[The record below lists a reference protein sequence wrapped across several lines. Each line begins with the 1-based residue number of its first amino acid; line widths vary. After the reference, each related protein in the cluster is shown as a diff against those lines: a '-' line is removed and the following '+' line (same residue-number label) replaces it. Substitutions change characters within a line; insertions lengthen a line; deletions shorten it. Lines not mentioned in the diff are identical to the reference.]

1 MRPASVDGTG
11 EEVRVLTV
19 MPGLGERNLEAV
31 LRTGAAEYPDRLA
44 VRDRQAA
51 FSYGELWEDCL
62 RVAGGFAALGVGR
75 QDPVLLMLDNHI
87 DFVRVWLGLVGGGG
101 VEVPVNTAYLGSI
114 LSYVINQSGARVMV
128 VEDRYLPRLLDVASD
143 LVGLETVV
151 VRGRAPDGPLAW
163 RTVALDEVLAGRAI
177 DPVHLDPWDLHGIM
191 YTSGTTGP
199 SKGVRVT
206 HAHAYGYASP
216 SAYGVATADDVAVV
230 ALPLFH
236 IGGQWAGVY
245 NALIAGGSAAVLDGF
260 SASKFWDDIRA
271 YGCTV
276 GLLLGAMAD
285 FLIRQPQRLDDAD
298 NPFRVAVVVPL
309 GAEPQVFAER
319 FGVQVCTA
327 YGSTEASAV
336 IASGLERVVPRSCG
350 IIRDG
355 FDARLV
361 DVNDLEVPV
370 GQVGELVVR
379 SREPWMLMDGYHQMP
394 DATVR
399 AWRNLWFH
407 TGDAFYRDESG
418 TFFFVD
424 RLKDAIRRRGENVS
438 SFEVEAEISH
448 HPAVAECAVV
458 GVESEHSEQ
467 EIKASVVLQPG
478 AELSGEDLIGFL
490 TGRLPYFM
498 IPRYIEFRDELPK
511 TPTQKIRKEA
521 LRAAGTE
528 GNFDAVAA
536 GVAPARDTA
545 R

>member
-1 MRPASVDGTG
+1 
-11 EEVRVLTV
+11 
-19 MPGLGERNLEAV
+19 MPELAQRNLGAV
-31 LRTGAAEYPDRLA
+31 LGMGAAGYPDKVA
-44 VRDRQAA
+44 VRDRVAA
-51 FSYGELWEDCL
+51 LSYGDLWEDCL
-62 RVAGGFAALGVGR
+62 RVAGGFISLGVAR
-75 QDPVLLMLDNHI
+75 QDPVLVMLDNHLE
-87 DFVRVWLGLVGGGG
+87 FVRVWLGLAVGGA

-114 LSYVINQSGARVMV
+114 LSYVINQSCAKVMV
-128 VEDRYLPRLLDVASD
+128 VENCYLSRLVELAPE
-143 LVGLETVV
+143 LQGLETVV
-151 VRGRAPDGPLAW
+151 VRGDMPEGGLPW
-163 RTVALDEVLAGRAI
+163 RVVSLNEVLAGRPTA
-177 DPVHLDPWDLHGIM
+177 PVTLDPWDLHGIM

-245 NALIAGGSAAVLDGF
+245 NALIAGASAVVLDGF
-260 SASKFWDDIRA
+260 HASEFWNDIRA
-271 YGCTV
+271 FGCTV

-285 FLIRQPQRLDDAD
+285 FLLRQPARLDDAD

-309 GAEPQVFAER
+309 GAEPHVFAQR
-319 FGVQVCTA
+319 FGVKVCTA

-336 IASGLERVVPRSCG
+336 IASGLDRIVPRSCG
-350 IIRDG
+350 TLREG
-355 FDARLV
+355 FEARLV
-361 DVNDLEVPV
+361 DPNDMEVPV

-379 SREPWMLMDGYHQMP
+379 AREPWMLMDGYHQMP
-394 DATVR
+394 EATVR

-407 TGDAFYRDESG
+407 TGDAFTRDESG

-424 RLKDAIRRRGENVS
+424 RTKDAIRRRGENVS
-438 SFEVEAEISH
+438 SFEVESEISR

-458 GVESEHSEQ
+458 GVESAHSEQ
-467 EIKASVVLQPG
+467 EIKASIVLQPG
-478 AELSGEDLIGFL
+478 TELSGEELVRFL

-498 IPRYIEFRDELPK
+498 VPRYIEFRDELPR

-536 GVAPARDTA
+536 GVAPKRDPAR
-545 R
+545 